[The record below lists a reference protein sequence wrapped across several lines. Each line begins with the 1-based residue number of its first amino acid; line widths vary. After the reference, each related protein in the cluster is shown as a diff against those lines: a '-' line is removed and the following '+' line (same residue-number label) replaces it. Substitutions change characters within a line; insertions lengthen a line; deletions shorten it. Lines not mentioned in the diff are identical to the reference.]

1 MNENETEYSIE
12 EYAIT
17 VEGNIEK
24 GSHKNFL
31 KLTARGSMEY
41 SVSFAFMYNSNY
53 SPSTSLSPQSPLM
66 PSASSV
72 AMS

>member
-31 KLTARGSMEY
+31 KLTARGSME
-41 SVSFAFMYNSNY
+41 VIGEIAVENIMIFEGFKIPSNPDDY
-53 SPSTSLSPQSPLM
+53 ITSG
-66 PSASSV
+66 ANTIKG
-72 AMS
+72 